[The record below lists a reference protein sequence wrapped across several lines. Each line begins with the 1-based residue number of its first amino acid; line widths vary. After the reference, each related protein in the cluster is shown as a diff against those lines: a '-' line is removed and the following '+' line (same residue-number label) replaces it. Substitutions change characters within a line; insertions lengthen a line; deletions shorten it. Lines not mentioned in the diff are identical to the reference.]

1 MAADA
6 FARPSSPNS
15 FSFNDEMS
23 SPGGANDMTRLPPE
37 NVKSMEEMQNEVEV
51 LRKRLKR
58 RNVLLDEVRRAYLN
72 DVVTVKEEI
81 LRDTPPRA
89 ASAASDLNVGA
100 PLFSPTRGGG
110 YKRRRKSSKRKTKIT
125 SSKRKSSKRKT
136 KKRRKGRKTRRH
148 RRR

>member
-81 LRDTPPRA
+81 LRDTKHRHEAVRRAQEAAQRA
-89 ASAASDLNVGA
+89 ANSFSACRPFLEVRLARAHSLSKARDDRLRS
-100 PLFSPTRGGG
+100 SPA
-110 YKRRRKSSKRKTKIT
+110 RRPT
-125 SSKRKSSKRKT
+125 
-136 KKRRKGRKTRRH
+136 H
-148 RRR
+148 RA

>member
-58 RNVLLDEVRRAYLN
+58 RNVLLDEVRRRRRHHRHHRELS
-72 DVVTVKEEI
+72 
-81 LRDTPPRA
+81 PRGGPCSRA
-89 ASAASDLNVGA
+89 PRNALLACDASALARVPARVLALSRSGA
-100 PLFSPTRGGG
+100 
-110 YKRRRKSSKRKTKIT
+110 T
-125 SSKRKSSKRKT
+125 SVPE
-136 KKRRKGRKTRRH
+136 
-148 RRR
+148 